1 MCAIGL
7 LGVMVSQQEIFERI
21 SMQGEVV
28 DNVEFVD
35 LSQGA
40 NLILSLIV
48 IILCLTCLAVLFTWL
63 TKLTMNK
70 SILCT
75 TVSSCFFMLL
85 FISFMILGSVLVYPG
100 TLGQQFIADNCARSQ
115 EGKFDEIGYFFRDL
129 FHQAYLFDG
138 DLHD

>member
-1 MCAIGL
+1 MCCFSQKTIKCCSKCLCFTSLILFGCMCAIGL
-7 LGVMVSQQEIFERI
+7 LGAMVSQQEIFERI

-48 IILCLTCLAVLFTWL
+48 IILCLTCMAVLFTWL

-100 TLGQQFIADNCARSQ
+100 TLG
-115 EGKFDEIGYFFRDL
+115 
-129 FHQAYLFDG
+129 
-138 DLHD
+138 